1 MITTSVPRVVPMIDL
16 RQRTGNIMK
25 MVMEGPVVVTH
36 RSRPRFVV
44 SDYEAYL
51 EELKRVGE
59 LEQLVSELQETPT
72 TEE

>member
-1 MITTSVPRVVPMIDL
+1 MITKSIPRVVPMIDL
-16 RQRTGNIMK
+16 RQRAGHIMK

-44 SDYEAYL
+44 SDYDAYL
-51 EELKRVGE
+51 EEAKRVGA
-59 LEQLVSELQETPT
+59 LEQLVSQLQEIPT